1 MKKIIS
7 LFIVFL
13 AYFHPSISNA
23 KEVNTTIFS
32 ISNQEQTTPIFN
44 QSTSQ
49 TDFIGT
55 DLLELTEDDI
65 SHFEKKFVA
74 TLKTAFNRDDYSLD
88 FSEAVLASRIKL
100 ADIFIYPYSSIQSFI
115 GVYRI

>member
-1 MKKIIS
+1 M
-7 LFIVFL
+7 
-13 AYFHPSISNA
+13 SNV
-23 KEVNTTIFS
+23 KEVNTSFFS

-44 QSTSQ
+44 QSATQ

-74 TLKTAFNRDDYSLD
+74 TLKTASHRDDYSAD
-88 FSEAVLASRIKL
+88 FSDTILASRIKL
-100 ADIFIYPYSSIQSFI
+100 ANIFIHPYSSIQSFI